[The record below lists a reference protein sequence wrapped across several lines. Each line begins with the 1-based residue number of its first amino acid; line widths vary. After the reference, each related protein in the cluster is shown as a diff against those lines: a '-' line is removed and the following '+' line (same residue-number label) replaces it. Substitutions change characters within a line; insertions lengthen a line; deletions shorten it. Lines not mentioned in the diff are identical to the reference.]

1 MRIPERM
8 AAVRLVAHG
17 GPETLVYAEDVPV
30 PVPGAGE
37 VLIRVAAA
45 GINNTDINTR
55 IGWYSETKEGGTA
68 EARADTP
75 APADGGWAGAFVF
88 PRIQG
93 ADACGTIVAVGPG
106 VSAARVGER
115 VIAQCCLLSLRRGA
129 FVPWLGSERD
139 GAFAQFM
146 AAPAADVYRV
156 TAPLTDEQL
165 AAVPCAYATAEN
177 LLGRA
182 NVAAG
187 EAVLV
192 TGASGNVGLAAIQLA
207 RVRGAHVVAVASA
220 AKRTALE
227 ALGAAR
233 VLDRN
238 ARLPE
243 ALGAETIDAVIDVV
257 GGPAW
262 PELLTVLKSRGRYAV
277 SGAIAG
283 PVVSLDLRKLYLKDL
298 TFYGCTAQDAG
309 VFPRL
314 VALLDAG
321 ALAPPVAARFSLKD
335 IQAAQ
340 AAFLDKTHVGKIVL
354 IPPPV

>member
-1 MRIPERM
+1 MRIPDRM

-17 GPETLVYAEDVPV
+17 GPETLVYAEDVAV

-55 IGWYSETKEGGTA
+55 IGWYSEAKDEGTA
-68 EARADTP
+68 EAPSGVP
-75 APADGGWAGAFVF
+75 APADGGWAGAFAF

-106 VSAARVGER
+106 VPAARVGER
-115 VIAQCCLLSLRRGA
+115 VIAQSCLLSLKRGV

-156 TAPLTDEQL
+156 DAPLTDEQL

-182 NVAAG
+182 GVAAG
-187 EAVLV
+187 EAVLI

-233 VLDRN
+233 VLDRDT
-238 ARLPE
+238 RLPD
-243 ALGAETIDAVIDVV
+243 ALGAETIDAAIDVV

-262 PELLTVLKSRGRYAV
+262 PDLLTVLKPRGRYAV

-298 TFYGCTAQDAG
+298 TFFGCTAQDAG

-314 VALLDAG
+314 VSLLEAG
-321 ALAPPVAARFSLKD
+321 ALAPPVAARFPLKD
-335 IQAAQ
+335 IRAAQ
-340 AAFLDKTHVGKIVL
+340 DAFLDKTHVGKIVL
-354 IPPPV
+354 IPPPL

>member
-17 GPETLVYAEDVPV
+17 GPETLVYAEDVAV
-30 PVPGAGE
+30 PAPAAGE

-55 IGWYSETKEGGTA
+55 IGWYSEAKDEGTA
-68 EARADTP
+68 EARSGAP

-106 VSAARVGER
+106 VSPARMGER
-115 VIAQCCLLSLRRGA
+115 VIAQSCLLSLKRGA

-156 TAPLTDEQL
+156 DARLADEQL

-182 NVAAG
+182 GVAAG

-207 RVRGAHVVAVASA
+207 RVRGAHVVAVA
-220 AKRTALE
+220 
-227 ALGAAR
+227 
-233 VLDRN
+233 
-238 ARLPE
+238 
-243 ALGAETIDAVIDVV
+243 
-257 GGPAW
+257 
-262 PELLTVLKSRGRYAV
+262 
-277 SGAIAG
+277 
-283 PVVSLDLRKLYLKDL
+283 
-298 TFYGCTAQDAG
+298 
-309 VFPRL
+309 
-314 VALLDAG
+314 
-321 ALAPPVAARFSLKD
+321 
-335 IQAAQ
+335 
-340 AAFLDKTHVGKIVL
+340 
-354 IPPPV
+354 